1 MPPTPKPPKRQPP
14 PQTRNGCKVIPTT
27 TTTTTTAKRQIS
39 NSSKFRGKAF
49 ESPQLTPKPPR
60 RSTTRTQAQP
70 ARSPGRSGVGRLGSQ
85 VPGGSPGRVN
95 LAPVHVTGSV
105 RLRSRGNPLL
115 QHGVGEDPPGRR
127 MSLRGM
133 GCSKKFPP
141 LTVKPSR
148 GGKKARGRGA
158 RGARGQRWSERGI
171 EQEPEES
178 DPGSMIDQEKEVVSH
193 DSEGQPLNLR
203 TELEDPSCVDQQE
216 PGVGH
221 ECEGK
226 PLNLRTEL
234 DDTSCVDQQEP
245 GVSHDSEGKPNQRT
259 ELDDHSCIDQQEPG
273 VGHDGEGKPLNL
285 RTDDSASDDKHEEL
299 VAHNGDV
306 VGTDPHDKPFSQSGE
321 GKHSEL
327 NDPIS
332 VDQQQ
337 EKLVNNI
344 SEGNSAQFYQSHEL
358 GDSTSDERQEVS
370 VVPKGEDKAKINL
383 GAEQIEIEQR
393 ERDTH
398 AEEQRGGE
406 RLEKD
411 GKEAVEE
418 EAVEEGEKTDE
429 EKKKA
434 EGEER
439 VEIVKVKETKER
451 EEKDER
457 LEKREFISRPP
468 DTSSSISV
476 SQPQMPPLQDDV
488 LMMQSPVHPPSVAE
502 PATSDLV
509 SPPLPHPHP
518 TFTLHPTMSHDI
530 KVLNQGAKLIQ
541 PTQTVEIH
549 KPLKVPTTFHE
560 TSQTTSVHPV
570 SLSLSVAFLS
580 EPHKS
585 LCVIPANPAPGQ
597 SPESPVSP
605 EARQLLR
612 PVDKETKESSN
623 HLNVKLSSSSA
634 SSSSDLYTNA
644 EVPIT
649 VSVPDLGPLS
659 NNQNNYPEEPP
670 SSSSLPYTK
679 KDVVTTGSEPDKDI
693 VSVSDCDLGSGPMT
707 HNKYNQDEPQPSL
720 PNTDTRSEPN
730 IGSEPNTDIASVSVS
745 DLGSVPN
752 TSCIPN
758 QESSSSKFSFS
769 FSCSSESTQ
778 SSYSFDTESETG
790 YGELSPPGHPSLDL
804 GHLDGGISLPRTPRI
819 IQRRERKK
827 RSRCGGCEP
836 CLRKINCGQCSCCLN
851 RRTGHQICKLR
862 KCMELRKRR
871 PMSLLTLT
879 STQVGCKDVAKPALK
894 KPVSTVVPEDSSVNG
909 RGPVQMAED
918 TYTAA
923 EDDEECHIPH
933 THPPHVH
940 TLAQIRDGRPAA
952 LIKREPGLEDTN
964 DGLLLQHHCSSSG
977 TFHNGANENMAKTN
991 GAQLIAGPESHQ
1003 LSPESQNTT
1012 IQLESQSTTKST
1024 YPKGSSELKD
1034 ALLDDSIAVPL
1045 KKIKVEEP
1053 WVWSMDQSSAPLGG
1067 DDDDVY
1073 EDALSTLAA
1082 VVCFSI
1088 TDRKG
1093 LEEKLCSSRSP
1104 VLRSFKTEP
1113 EDFKVDICLK
1123 SAPISPRKALDIIVK
1138 REQPSPDLSQPS
1150 IQSLVEERN
1159 ISNDQAIAIEALTL
1173 LAAIPQNS
1181 PEPFRTNAQGE
1192 NPTTPSMHLSNRN
1205 TPLQGSNKVLVIS
1218 SPLHQTSVIRSPLHQ
1233 TSVIRSPVARQAHV
1247 IQCHSRSP
1255 AATGNL
1261 SLQDLLEA
1269 SSDCERL
1276 PYDSTERAG
1285 QHLYRR
1291 ADQGLGS
1298 QHNRGEGT
1306 FRQRKDMERN
1316 SKETLERTV
1325 GKSGRNRDEEEVA
1338 AQLAELAFI
1347 IQSRHKQQGF
1357 HPSQHSE
1364 NNPPRGTPVSAIK
1377 YNYNSE
1383 QAPPN
1388 HKKTSVKKPRTTLS
1402 KPRKKKG
1409 TEGLEEE
1416 GCKPNNRTPLYKRI
1430 PNGKTPHRARVQK
1443 VLPQPKTS
1451 SLSHKRSLFLP
1462 QAQMDLKRY
1471 LTEAQEE
1478 RRQLFYYSNAH
1489 SGVKYHKTSGAVDRG
1504 RSQGYGHDNQQ
1515 WSHFNGHLDPL
1526 QGQGVG
1532 QGHDCERGLYSQV
1545 SQPYV
1550 GQQHG
1555 ANLKASSTIPSFTS
1569 IDSNNHRTGLNHGLS
1584 NGYSSGGQQLGYY
1597 KVERSGPVTVLSTS
1611 ANGDLDLSEESTP
1624 TKHNVNS
1631 FLESP
1636 LRFLD
1641 TPTKNLLNTPSK
1653 KLSEIPSC
1661 GCMKQIIEK
1670 EEGPY
1675 YTHLGAGPSVSA
1687 VREMMENR
1695 YGEKGKAVRVE
1706 VVVYT
1711 GKEGRSS
1718 QGCPIAKW
1726 VIRRGS
1732 EEEKLLCL
1740 VRHRAGHRC
1749 ESAVVVIL
1757 ILAWEG
1763 IPRGVADSL
1772 YQELTQ
1778 TLCKYGSPTSRRCAL
1793 NEDRTCAC
1801 QGVDPNTC
1809 GASFSFGCSWSMYFN
1824 GCKFARSKIPRKFRL
1839 LGDIPQEEVKLEHR
1853 LQNLAT
1859 DLGPVY
1865 QRLAPEAFQN
1875 QVDLEQAG
1883 QDCRLGRRTGRPFS
1897 GVTACVDFCAHAH
1910 KDTQN
1915 MNNGSTVVC
1924 TLTKEDNRAVRNIP
1938 EDEQL
1943 HVLPLYKISQRDE
1956 FGRAD
1961 GQWDKIQTGALQVLS
1976 AFPREVRLLAE
1987 PVKSARKR
1995 KQEAKLKAQAD
2006 KQAAA
2011 QDRKPGQS
2019 PLTPGK
2025 VKTESTNKGSKSTS
2039 SVDQSSSFKAEPQSF
2054 YSSFT
2059 PGSVGAYAPESNSPS
2074 PYHHSTPTYP
2084 TPPGRSTPGM
2094 EALSPHRPGMPSTQ
2108 YGYRGPPGA
2117 QCNGSPLHYKTM
2129 GEDVNGY
2136 SPGLIR
2142 KQLANTERCGTP
2154 GDYPPRTFKMEPNEV
2169 HCSPLVR
2176 PPHSHSTPPPSSFS
2190 APLPHPEG
2198 LHSRLNGLPGVAEE
2212 IGDGVKGHGGH
2223 DLPHCATHLPL
2234 QAPPPLFPNPEEVKQ
2249 EQEEVWSDSE
2259 HNFLDSDIGGV
2270 AVAPSHGSILI
2281 ECARR
2286 ELHATTP
2293 ILRPDRSH
2301 PTRISLVFYQHKS
2314 LNEPDHGLHM
2324 WEAKMARRERE
2335 REEEAERIGMG
2346 LDLEEVSPV
2355 KGKGK
2360 RGKGAGAESVE
2371 PEEEVEE
2378 EGPEEKKGV
2387 LKVPTRQAVTVARD
2401 GVVTVSPYALTQVT
2415 GPYNRWT

>member
-1 MPPTPKPPKRQPP
+1 M
-14 PQTRNGCKVIPTT
+14 
-27 TTTTTTAKRQIS
+27 
-39 NSSKFRGKAF
+39 
-49 ESPQLTPKPPR
+49 
-60 RSTTRTQAQP
+60 
-70 ARSPGRSGVGRLGSQ
+70 
-85 VPGGSPGRVN
+85 
-95 LAPVHVTGSV
+95 
-105 RLRSRGNPLL
+105 
-115 QHGVGEDPPGRR
+115 
-127 MSLRGM
+127 
-133 GCSKKFPP
+133 
-141 LTVKPSR
+141 
-148 GGKKARGRGA
+148 
-158 RGARGQRWSERGI
+158 
-171 EQEPEES
+171 
-178 DPGSMIDQEKEVVSH
+178 
-193 DSEGQPLNLR
+193 
-203 TELEDPSCVDQQE
+203 
-216 PGVGH
+216 
-221 ECEGK
+221 
-226 PLNLRTEL
+226 
-234 DDTSCVDQQEP
+234 
-245 GVSHDSEGKPNQRT
+245 
-259 ELDDHSCIDQQEPG
+259 
-273 VGHDGEGKPLNL
+273 
-285 RTDDSASDDKHEEL
+285 
-299 VAHNGDV
+299 
-306 VGTDPHDKPFSQSGE
+306 
-321 GKHSEL
+321 
-327 NDPIS
+327 
-332 VDQQQ
+332 
-337 EKLVNNI
+337 
-344 SEGNSAQFYQSHEL
+344 
-358 GDSTSDERQEVS
+358 
-370 VVPKGEDKAKINL
+370 
-383 GAEQIEIEQR
+383 
-393 ERDTH
+393 
-398 AEEQRGGE
+398 
-406 RLEKD
+406 
-411 GKEAVEE
+411 
-418 EAVEEGEKTDE
+418 
-429 EKKKA
+429 
-434 EGEER
+434 
-439 VEIVKVKETKER
+439 
-451 EEKDER
+451 
-457 LEKREFISRPP
+457 
-468 DTSSSISV
+468 SV
-476 SQPQMPPLQDDV
+476 SQPQKPPLQDDV
-488 LMMQSPVHPPSVAE
+488 LVMQSPVHPSSVSE
-502 PATSDLV
+502 PATSALA

-518 TFTLHPTMSHDI
+518 PSQPHPTVSHDI
-530 KVLNQGAKLIQ
+530 KVLNQGAKPIQ

-560 TSQTTSVHPV
+560 TSQTTPMHPV

-580 EPHKS
+580 EPHKP
-585 LCVIPANPAPGQ
+585 LCVTPVKPAP
-597 SPESPVSP
+597 SPSLKSPVSL

-623 HLNVKLSSSSA
+623 HSNAKLSSSSA
-634 SSSSDLYTNA
+634 SSSLHLYTNV

-649 VSVPDLGPLS
+649 VFVADLGPLPK
-659 NNQNNYPEEPP
+659 NHNNYPEELP

-679 KDVVTTGSEPDKDI
+679 KHVFTTGSEPDKDI
-693 VSVSDCDLGSGPMT
+693 VSVSECDLGSCPMT
-707 HNKYNQDEPQPSL
+707 HNKYNQDEPPPSL
-720 PNTDTRSEPN
+720 PNIDTR
-730 IGSEPNTDIASVSVS
+730 SEPNTDIASVSVS
-745 DLGSVPN
+745 DLGSVPK
-752 TSCIPN
+752 T
-758 QESSSSKFSFS
+758 FS

-778 SSYSFDTESETG
+778 SSYSFDTESEPG
-790 YGELSPPGHPSLDL
+790 YGAPSPPGHLE
-804 GHLDGGISLPRTPRI
+804 GGTSLPRPPPI

-871 PMSLLTLT
+871 PMSLLTLI
-879 STQVGCKDVAKPALK
+879 STQ
-894 KPVSTVVPEDSSVNG
+894 VVPEDSSVNG

-923 EDDEECHIPH
+923 EDDEEGHIPH
-933 THPPHVH
+933 THHFTHPPHTH
-940 TLAQIRDGRPAA
+940 TLAPIRDGLPAALIKREPGLEDTNDGRPAA

-964 DGLLLQHHCSSSG
+964 DGLLLQHHCTSSG

-991 GAQLIAGPESHQ
+991 GAQLIAGPDSDPV
-1003 LSPESQNTT
+1003 SPESQNTT
-1012 IQLESQSTTKST
+1012 IQLESQSTTKNT
-1024 YPKGSSELKD
+1024 FPKGSSELED
-1034 ALLDDSIAVPL
+1034 ALPDNTIAVPL
-1045 KKIKVEEP
+1045 KKIKLEEP
-1053 WVWSMDQSSAPLGG
+1053 WVWSMDQSSTPLGG

-1104 VLRSFKTEP
+1104 VLHSFKTEP
-1113 EDFKVDICLK
+1113 EDFKEDFKEDICLK
-1123 SAPISPRKALDIIVK
+1123 SQSSLIKPISPRKALDIIVK

-1181 PEPFRTNAQGE
+1181 PEPFRPDAQGE

-1205 TPLQGSNKVLVIS
+1205 TLLQDSNKVLVIS
-1218 SPLHQTSVIRSPLHQ
+1218 SPLHQTSVICSPLHQ
-1233 TSVIRSPVARQAHV
+1233 TSVIRFPVARQAHV
-1247 IQCHSRSP
+1247 IQCHSHSP
-1255 AATGNL
+1255 TATGNL

-1269 SSDCERL
+1269 SSDCDRL
-1276 PYDSTERAG
+1276 PYNSTERGG

-1306 FRQRKDMERN
+1306 FRERKDMEKN
-1316 SKETLERTV
+1316 SKETTERTV
-1325 GKSGRNRDEEEVA
+1325 DKSGRNRDEEEVA
-1338 AQLAELAFI
+1338 AQLAELGFI
-1347 IQSRHKQQGF
+1347 IQSRHKQQQGF

-1377 YNYNSE
+1377 YNYNS
-1383 QAPPN
+1383 QHAPPN
-1388 HKKTSVKKPRTTLS
+1388 HKKNPVKKPRTTLS

-1409 TEGLEEE
+1409 MEGVEEE
-1416 GCKPNNRTPLYKRI
+1416 GYNPNNHTPLSKRT

-1443 VLPQPKTS
+1443 VLPKPKAS
-1451 SLSHKRSLFLP
+1451 SLSHKRSQFLP
-1462 QAQMDLKRY
+1462 HAQMDLKRY

-1532 QGHDCERGLYSQV
+1532 HGHECERGLYSHV

-1555 ANLKASSTIPSFTS
+1555 ANLKASSTNPSFTS
-1569 IDSNNHRTGLNHGLS
+1569 LDSNNHRSGLNHGLS
-1584 NGYSSGGQQLGYY
+1584 NGYSSGGQQQGYY

-1611 ANGDLDLSEESTP
+1611 TNADLDLSEESTP

-1641 TPTKNLLNTPSK
+1641 TPTKNLLSTPSK

-1661 GCMKQIIEK
+1661 GCMEHIVEK

-1695 YGEKGKAVRVE
+1695 YGEKGKAVRME

-1763 IPRGVADSL
+1763 IPRGMADSL

-1801 QGVDPNTC
+1801 QGVDPDTC

-1839 LGDIPQEEVKLEHR
+1839 LGDVPQEEEKLEHR

-1883 QDCRLGRRTGRPFS
+1883 QDCRLGRRAGRPFS

-1956 FGRAD
+1956 FGRVH

-2025 VKTESTNKGSKSTS
+2025 VKTESTNKGTKSTS
-2039 SVDQSSSFKAEPQSF
+2039 SADQSSSFKTEPQSF
-2054 YSSFT
+2054 YSSYT
-2059 PGSVGAYAPESNSPS
+2059 TGSVGAYAPESNSPS
-2074 PYHHSTPTYP
+2074 PYHHSTSTYP
-2084 TPPGRSTPGM
+2084 TPPGRSTPGI
-2094 EALSPHRPGMPSTQ
+2094 EALSPHRPGMPVPQ
-2108 YGYRGPPGA
+2108 YRDRGPPGA
-2117 QCNGSPLHYKTM
+2117 QCNGSPLHYEAM
-2129 GEDVNGY
+2129 GAAVNGY
-2136 SPGLIR
+2136 SPGLSR
-2142 KQLANTERCGTP
+2142 KQLADPEGCGTP
-2154 GDYPPRTFKMEPNEV
+2154 GNYPPRKFEMEPNEV
-2169 HCSPLVR
+2169 HCSPLLR
-2176 PPHSHSTPPPSSFS
+2176 PPHGHNNPPPSSSSFS
-2190 APLPHPEG
+2190 FPLPHPEG
-2198 LHSRLNGLPGVAEE
+2198 LHSRLNGLLRAAEE
-2212 IGDGVKGHGGH
+2212 MGVRDGVKGHGGH
-2223 DLPHCATHLPL
+2223 DLPHGAPHPPHLPP

-2335 REEEAERIGMG
+2335 REEEAERLGMG

-2355 KGKGK
+2355 KRKRE
-2360 RGKGAGAESVE
+2360 RGKGDGGESVE
-2371 PEEEVEE
+2371 PEEEGEE

-2387 LKVPTRQAVTVARD
+2387 LKVPTRQVVTVPRD